1 MEMALEYRECYSE
14 VLEVLRHMEKKYVE
28 KIPKKVIMYLYD
40 NCSLDYEFHIDRPLD
55 EVSLRQYS
63 VDLLDA
69 IKKCFWSGR
78 SKRDEYFIQLSEQIR
93 ETEEKNKEADS
104 VDKSMNEK
112 LEKENQF
119 TKIDVDY
126 DNLPVSPIPAIGTIQ
141 KIFYKIKLSIQKF
154 IDKYK

>member
-14 VLEVLRHMEKKYVE
+14 VLEVLRHMERRYVD

-69 IKKCFWSGR
+69 IKKCFWTGR
-78 SKRDEYFIQLSEQIR
+78 QKRDEYFIKLSEEIR
-93 ETEEKNKEADS
+93 ETEEKTKEADGI
-104 VDKSMNEK
+104 DKSMNEK

-119 TKIDVDY
+119 TKIDVDAE
-126 DNLPVSPIPAIGTIQ
+126 NLPISPIPVVGTIQ
-141 KIFYKIKLSIQKF
+141 KIFYKIKYYVLKF